1 MIGRRL
7 CYYMRSLSTPRMSL
21 ELKAQ
26 TTYEDTLLTQTEFY
40 EATCAGRAGLQTY
53 EGCLKVEMHSA
64 LAVVDGIILL

>member
-1 MIGRRL
+1 
-7 CYYMRSLSTPRMSL
+7 MSL